1 MYADIGMTRPRCGN
15 AGVGVFAPWQRWPSD
30 GVCDPTLSVD
40 KAVFVFRDGDVF
52 HMYDLGSVWRPVWV
66 KIHDRKCY
74 RSFHHPSLIA
84 TRITCVPN
92 NQPSQAKTAEVDRRR
107 LVCTGV
113 LIICLYLRRW
123 LKGGVPSNESVDV
136 LLGKRKGI
144 KRSGHKDQETHL
156 PPSNCPC
163 SLCHLKLHHIIRNSM
178 RGNDTVPT
186 FLLMQVCHWFGQIRV
201 YNSILHTRVIY
212 DNYT

>member
-123 LKGGVPSNESVDV
+123 LKGEFHPMNLLMFCWANAKALKEAVTKIRKRIFHHQTVHVRFAILNYITSSEIAWEVMTQFPPSCWCRCAID
-136 LLGKRKGI
+136 LGKYG
-144 KRSGHKDQETHL
+144 
-156 PPSNCPC
+156 
-163 SLCHLKLHHIIRNSM
+163 
-178 RGNDTVPT
+178 
-186 FLLMQVCHWFGQIRV
+186 
-201 YNSILHTRVIY
+201 
-212 DNYT
+212 YTIPYYIHV